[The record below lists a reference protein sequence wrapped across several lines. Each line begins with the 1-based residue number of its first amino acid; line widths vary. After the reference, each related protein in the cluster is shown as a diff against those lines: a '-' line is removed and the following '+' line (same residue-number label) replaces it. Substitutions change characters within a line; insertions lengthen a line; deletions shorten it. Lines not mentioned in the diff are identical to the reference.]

1 MQFLV
6 YIVVLLVALGGVL
19 VELDWLTKPKLEPK
33 LARQTASV
41 AAPAPVAR
49 AKVDGPTVQLSPLY
63 RAGAAPQGEQPAAA
77 SAPQAAPAATGSAT
91 VETTGSGGQAPS
103 NQLAATPAPA
113 APAPANQPAANS
125 FSTAPQQ
132 SVASFQP
139 AVAAPPPAR
148 EAAAPAANP
157 PEAKPEPKSASLRSP
172 DRCDID
178 ACAGM
183 YQSFRASDCSY
194 QPLEGA
200 RRACVKPGAAQR
212 ATREPREQIVEPR
225 ERNAEQA
232 ERKDSNRRS
241 KEAELRAVERKVREL
256 TSRRDVSRALAR
268 QLPDDDDIAMPGRRV
283 IVIQRQAPRW

>member
-77 SAPQAAPAATGSAT
+77 SAPQAAPATTGSAT

-103 NQLAATPAPA
+103 SQAAADQAAAT
-113 APAPANQPAANS
+113 NQPAASS
-125 FSTAPQQ
+125 FSTAPPQ

-139 AVAAPPPAR
+139 AVAPQPAPPPPAR

-157 PEAKPEPKSASLRSP
+157 PEPKSTALQSNN
-172 DRCDID
+172 RCDID

-232 ERKDSNRRS
+232 RKDSKRS